1 MSSYEAPTCVVCL
14 HELTSKLTAAKCG
27 HVFHRECIESSLNN
41 SVKSCPLC
49 RERLLPSRLVNLSF
63 SLTPANPFAD
73 LTPQEAQDLELL
85 QNRALQA
92 DLRAKEANRNSE
104 KLQTE
109 LNSKVS
115 IIKNLEAKVT
125 QTLSAVEDL
134 KSNLQTEMNTR
145 KRLEYDT
152 IKYKE
157 LFSKAHKNLKE
168 AQSTASKLE
177 GYSKI
182 IKELEKKETTLTWAN
197 YLREAVTFEE
207 QASQFYSALLAQA
220 GTIKEKEK
228 TIKELNSLLQ
238 ERDTTI
244 SQNRKQLS
252 LLNKQLKTLRE
263 EEPKIGFKR
272 SAEFNLISDISNN
285 NQPKR
290 FKRAPSLLDKF
301 GNQNM

>member
-14 HELTSKLTAAKCG
+14 HELTSNLTAAKCG
-27 HVFHRECIESSLNN
+27 HVFHTECIMSSLYN

-49 RERLLPSRLVNLSF
+49 REKLLPSRLVNLSF

-115 IIKNLEAKVT
+115 TIKNLETKVA
-125 QTLSAVEDL
+125 QTFSAVEEL
-134 KSNLQTEMNTR
+134 NSNLQKEVTT
-145 KRLEYDT
+145 KKHLEQDVA
-152 IKYKE
+152 KYKE
-157 LFSKAHKNLKE
+157 LFTKTHKKLKE
-168 AQSTASKLE
+168 AENTASKLE

-197 YLREAVTFEE
+197 YLREAVGFEE

-220 GTIKEKEK
+220 GNIKEKEK

-238 ERDTTI
+238 ERDITI

-252 LLNKQLKTLRE
+252 VLKKQLQMLRE

-290 FKRAPSLLDKF
+290 FKKAPSLLDKF